1 MTALDTLIEEHRFIA
16 HLISAL
22 EVYATQVEQ
31 GLAAN
36 PADLRRFAEALT
48 ELGDNLHHEK
58 EERVL
63 LPFLARHGFDWN
75 APPLPQIRQEH
86 RHELYLLQVLRQA
99 GERLVEW
106 SPEERRHVAS
116 AAVALCDFQRKHHET
131 ENTEL
136 FPAVA
141 RRLSD
146 QAALDLGN
154 ELATFDTVPAHR
166 ERRAAARSI
175 GSGLIAYYLRGDARL
190 RAAL

>member
-1 MTALDTLIEEHRFIA
+1 MTALDTLMDEHRFIA
-16 HLISAL
+16 RLIGAL

-31 GLAAN
+31 GLAAA
-36 PADLRRFAEALT
+36 PADLRQFAEALT

-86 RHELYLLQVLRQA
+86 RHELYLLAVLRQA
-99 GERLVEW
+99 GERLVTW
-106 SPEERRHVAS
+106 TPEERRHVTS
-116 AAVALCDFQRKHHET
+116 AAVALCEFQRRHHET
-131 ENTEL
+131 ENAEL

-146 QAALDLGN
+146 HAARELRN
-154 ELATFDTVPAHR
+154 ELASFDATPAHR
-166 ERRAAARSI
+166 ERRAAASAVAA
-175 GSGLIAYYLRGDARL
+175 GLIERYLGASTRL
-190 RAAL
+190 SEAI